1 MKDLRHRAPEMLRA
15 AKAAGLAT
23 SIDTQWDHEGL
34 WMKSL
39 EPCLPHTDLLF
50 VNEDEGRELTG
61 YCSPPEIA
69 RHLRGLGAGEVVV
82 KLGAKGCFVSGFSMP
97 ALPVSVVDT
106 TGAGDCFVGG
116 YLAALHRGM
125 NHREAA
131 AVANRVG
138 ALAVQKLGASSA
150 MEELFPTE
158 FWAE

>member
-1 MKDLRHRAPEMLRA
+1 
-15 AKAAGLAT
+15 
-23 SIDTQWDHEGL
+23 
-34 WMKSL
+34 
-39 EPCLPHTDLLF
+39 
-50 VNEDEGRELTG
+50 
-61 YCSPPEIA
+61 
-69 RHLRGLGAGEVVV
+69 
-82 KLGAKGCFVSGFSMP
+82 VSGFSMP

-125 NHREAA
+125 SHREAA
-131 AVANRVG
+131 AIANRVG